1 MYVKRCGLDGYLI
14 MENTST
20 SGVSKVGLCHAAPGD
35 SDKRQVSWKT
45 NVQSVLVN
53 CHHWLKSYWLTLW
66 NLQYKLVNFLKY
78 PQGERR
84 REACII

>member
-1 MYVKRCGLDGYLI
+1 MYMKRCGLDGYLI

-45 NVQSVLVN
+45 VCSG
-53 CHHWLKSYWLTLW
+53 
-66 NLQYKLVNFLKY
+66 KLPSLAKVILADPLEFAIQTGKF
-78 PQGERR
+78 PEVSTG
-84 REACII
+84 